1 MARSG
6 EGTLNCIHACHVV
19 KKLGDADKALEILH
33 AIKRTIDPLLHARGF
48 RVLKLYE
55 ICCCTAGG
63 KNLSVG
69 GFCVPAGDGKTSLRI
84 ALRLRQPKSHRLHS
98 FHHALRVMI
107 HEVCLFFS
115 RSHPILPHMSHP
127 ILPIHIWR
135 RLFSLAHTPFFP
147 TCHSPS
153 FLYTSGG
160 VCFLSP
166 TPHSSPHVTPHPS
179 YTHLEVSFFSH
190 SHHTFRHMSHPILPI
205 YIWRCLFLSLT
216 PHCSP
221 HVTPHSSS
229 ISPDACF
236 LRSLTLCTR
245 ITRRASISSWKSSLS
260 STSV

>member
-6 EGTLNCIHACHVV
+6 EGALNCIHACHVV

-179 YTHLEVSFFSH
+179 YTHLEVSFSLTHTTLFATCHTPFFLYTSGGVFFSH
-190 SHHTFRHMSHPILPI
+190 SHPIVPHMSHPILP
-205 YIWRCLFLSLT
+205 LSHRMLV
-216 PHCSP
+216 S
-221 HVTPHSSS
+221 
-229 ISPDACF
+229 
-236 LRSLTLCTR
+236 
-245 ITRRASISSWKSSLS
+245 
-260 STSV
+260 